1 MSEPDAAVKLRVP
14 RQTLV
19 DSCHANEY
27 QADVGAIKEI
37 AQKLERRR

>member
-1 MSEPDAAVKLRVP
+1 MSEANAAIELRIARRAV
-14 RQTLV
+14 V
-19 DSCHANEY
+19 DSRHAAEY